1 MVVLNTMKEL
11 DCGLRG
17 ASQST
22 RAGLGLRTFSLLS
35 VKHCDA
41 TSPEILAIL
50 VNFQM

>member
-22 RAGLGLRTFSLLS
+22 RAVLGLRTDFLLS
-35 VKHCDA
+35 VKQCDVQKF
-41 TSPEILAIL
+41 L
-50 VNFQM
+50 QY